1 MMTDSHT
8 GSCSTVSSLFSVS
21 LLSVIKQLPC
31 FLSQLDNL
39 PINVKDNLLHLM
51 SKRGLLTDTNVAK
64 VVHKRTKILDLSESA
79 VSDKALLRL
88 GACRNLRKI
97 DLNSA
102 KGERTEITDQ
112 GVQALATSCP
122 HLMIVYLRRCVSL
135 GDPST
140 IALARSCHRL
150 TELNLGG
157 CIRLTD
163 ASLQAIG
170 KHCTMLKSLNV
181 SRTKVTDEG
190 IFSLC
195 NGACQQSLNEV
206 HMNNCVHLSDEAVEA
221 VVNFCPKIAIL
232 LFHGCPCI
240 TDRSR
245 QALEMIQGSGS
256 KMKQVTWT
264 IY

>member
-1 MMTDSHT
+1 MTEQHT
-8 GSCSTVSSLFSVS
+8 NNCITVSSLFSVS

-64 VVHKRTKILDLSESA
+64 VIHKRTRILDLSESS
-79 VSDKALLRL
+79 VSDRALLRL
-88 GACRNLRKI
+88 GVCRNLWKI
-97 DLNSA
+97 DLNTS
-102 KGERTEITDQ
+102 KGERTDITDQ
-112 GVQALATSCP
+112 GIQALATSCP
-122 HLMIVYLRRCVSL
+122 YLSIVYLRRCVSL
-135 GDPST
+135 EDPST
-140 IALARSCHRL
+140 IALAQSCHQL
-150 TELNLGG
+150 MELNLGG
-157 CIRLTD
+157 CIRLSD

-170 KHCTMLKSLNV
+170 QNCRMLKSLNI

-195 NGACQQSLNEV
+195 NGVCKQSLKEL
-206 HMNNCVHLSDEAVEA
+206 HLNNCIHLSDEAVEA

-245 QALEMIQGSGS
+245 QALEMIQGPGS